1 MIPAVAQTLANILA
15 VGTSL
20 TGLEQIS
27 LSAPDTL
34 SELKTGLN
42 LYFYDVRQSGKGHS
56 SGLADSWTPYL
67 RTPDSEASS
76 TRIPSQSWGDQ
87 DMKAP
92 DDCSCLSWF
101 DVSFVITAH
110 NQTSLG
116 MQELLSEALATLMQH
131 RSIPKELLAPT
142 LKGYEPLSLVLKP
155 PPDIAGFW
163 SALKL
168 PLRPAI
174 FVIVTVP
181 LNMDRLSSTQP
192 IGVGGWGTENV
203 TLLLN
208 VYT

>member
-42 LYFYDVRQSGKGHS
+42 LYFYDVRQTSMVQS
-56 SGLADSWTPYL
+56 SEPAKQWMPYSQTL
-67 RTPDSEASS
+67 DSETPS
-76 TRIPSQSWGDQ
+76 TAHHSQSLGSTDLRST
-87 DMKAP
+87 DAG
-92 DDCSCLSWF
+92 SALSWI

-110 NQTSLG
+110 NQTALG
-116 MQELLSEALATLMQH
+116 MQELLSEALTALMKH
-131 RSIPKELLAPT
+131 RSIPQNLMAPN
-142 LKGYEPLSLVLKP
+142 LQGYEPLSLSLQQ
-155 PPDIAGFW
+155 PPDITGFW

-174 FVIVTVP
+174 FVMVTVP
-181 LNMDRLSSTQP
+181 LNLEQLSHAQP
-192 IGVGGWGTENV
+192 VGVSG
-203 TLLLN
+203 
-208 VYT
+208 